1 MLFMPSR
8 LVPLK
13 RNGQKEI
20 FKVSIPPLLG
30 VNILSIC
37 VVCYGLWHS
46 CSAGNLQG

>member
-1 MLFMPSR
+1 MLFMPSH

-13 RNGQKEI
+13 RSGPNEN
-20 FKVSIPPLLG
+20 FKVSIFPLLG
-30 VNILSIC
+30 VNMLSIG